1 MWSDNYKAYLMANI
15 DVKNI
20 SDIETCDKDLQN
32 LFKNLILG
40 LVDFKSAKSTFTQ
53 TKNTALAE
61 LVERDKTDLETILTK
76 ASDIAIKKNNDYGSK
91 NILKFGI
98 IGIIVRIGDKISRYQ
113 NLVNNKTAQLVQDEK
128 IEDTLL
134 DIVNYATYGE
144 MLSDGIWE

>member
-40 LVDFKSAKSTFTQ
+40 LVDFKSAKPTFTQ